1 MEILDVYNKDR
12 IKTGKTMIRGSA
24 SQNGA
29 YHLVVHACI
38 FNSDGEMLI
47 QQRQSFK
54 RGWPNLW
61 DVSVGGCVTTGETSQ
76 TAVQR
81 ELFEELGLNIDLK
94 NMRPHMTINFSTG
107 FDDIY
112 LIEQDIDISSLT
124 LQYEEVQ
131 QVKWA
136 SMEDIFQMLE
146 EETFIPYHKSL
157 IQLFFDMRRQYG
169 CFYK

>member
-1 MEILDVYNKDR
+1 MELLDVYNKDR
-12 IKTGKTMIRGSA
+12 IKTGKTMIRGAVLS
-24 SQNGA
+24 NDA

-38 FNSDGEMLI
+38 FNADGQMLI

-61 DVSVGGCVTTGETSQ
+61 DVSVGGCVSAGETSQ

-94 NMRPHMTINFSTG
+94 NIRPHMTINFSAG

-112 LIEQDIDISSLT
+112 LIEQEVDISSLR

-146 EETFIPYHKSL
+146 DGSFIPYHKSL
-157 IQLFFDMRRQYG
+157 IQLFFDMRKQYG